1 MISKENVN
9 LSHKINFNTFV
20 NTYNIRLKLF
30 REQISTH
37 VPVFKLNHVKLE
49 VRNFFDIHSV

>member
-1 MISKENVN
+1 MISKENVK

-30 REQISTH
+30 REQIST
-37 VPVFKLNHVKLE
+37 PVFKLSHVKLE